1 MTRKPVLTL
10 PVPAGPRWVIT
21 LPLATTWQI
30 PRNQQVEELGI
41 FAFLYLF
48 SFSTLPA
55 SEGSAPEKRR
65 RKSPSGG
72 MGHGSDSDNNAGT
85 HALH

>member
-1 MTRKPVLTL
+1 MTRKPVLSL
-10 PVPAGPRWVIT
+10 PVPAGLRWVIT
-21 LPLATTWQI
+21 LPLVTSGQI

-41 FAFLYLF
+41 FAFLPLF

-72 MGHGSDSDNNAGT
+72 MGHGSDSDNNTGT